1 MKSSEVHI
9 KSSDKLSIV
18 NTTTGEIVLALSFED
33 IKELTIKKNIKLNY
47 YQTK

>member
-18 NTTTGEIVLALSFED
+18 NTTTGEIVLNLSFED